1 MKEIILNASVKSTIY
16 CGEGA
21 FQKAASL
28 TKNKKCFL
36 VTDSNVYELYGGLI
50 EQTFGSV
57 PRYILPAG
65 EENKTF
71 AHLGEILAAMGE
83 AGLLRTS
90 TLIAMGGGVVG
101 DIGGLAAALYM
112 RGIKCIQIPTTL
124 LAQVDSSVGGKTAVD
139 MANVKNLVGTFYQPE
154 TVLVDPLFLHTL
166 PGREIKCGLGEI
178 VKYAAL
184 DAEIYRELLKHKENL
199 FDLSFLAEITPL
211 CIDHKANVVRKDE
224 RETGLRKSLNMG
236 HTTGHAI
243 ELYDKKRSHGEY
255 VLIGLWYET
264 QIAMKMGLCREDYGK
279 SLQELVTKLIGE
291 VPPIE
296 EEALAAARMDK
307 KNESAGTVTFI
318 APILK
323 GVFDVVKLPYE
334 EYRQAVFSAMEERK

>member
-50 EQTFGSV
+50 EQTFGSI
-57 PRYILPAG
+57 PRYILSAG

-71 AHLGEILAAMGE
+71 AHLGEILFAMGE

-264 QIAMKMGLCREDYGK
+264 QIAMKRGLCREDYGK
-279 SLQELVTKLIGE
+279 SLQELVLKLIGE
-291 VPPIE
+291 VPPVE
-296 EEALAAARMDK
+296 EEALLAARMDK

-318 APILK
+318 APIQK

-334 EYRQAVFSAMEERK
+334 EYKQAVLSAMEERK